1 MSLGDEAFL
10 QRDYIGTQGNQA
22 VREAVREAMREAMR
36 ERRIA
41 GIT

>member
-10 QRDYIGTQGNQA
+10 QPGYIGTQGNQA
-22 VREAVREAMREAMR
+22 VREAVRE
-36 ERRIA
+36 RRIA